1 MRFIYAVAG
10 MMVFVFIF
18 SMAESVATIPSG
30 ISDNAYFLAL
40 AITFAGG
47 MAGGDK

>member
-1 MRFIYAVAG
+1 MRFIYAIFG
-10 MMVFVFIF
+10 MSVFVFIF
-18 SMAESVATIPSG
+18 NIAECVATIPSE
-30 ISDNAYFLAL
+30 ISDNALLLAM

>member
-1 MRFIYAVAG
+1 MRIIYAVAG
-10 MMVFVFIF
+10 MMIFVFVFDI
-18 SMAESVATIPSG
+18 AASVATIPVE
-30 ISDNAYFLAL
+30 ISDNAALLAL